1 MPPTD
6 LFFAELPAQIDNP
19 AVPEMGKVAEPE
31 VDIFHNNTQF
41 MTRAEIRADVLKALD
56 VMGTD
61 RCAASV
67 VGIGRGFLHFL
78 ASLKQDT
85 FPLLDSGQM
94 GLELRDQLICFKE
107 RKDSVWSGFVVV
119 VRHATSVCLCNIFR
133 IQGTSGSPTK
143 AEMMIW
149 GRRWVGGGQVVRQ

>member
-6 LFFAELPAQIDNP
+6 LFFAELPAQVDHP
-19 AVPEMGKVAEPE
+19 AVSEIRKIAEPE
-31 VDIFHNNTQF
+31 VDIFDNDTQF
-41 MTRAEIRADVLKALD
+41 MNCAEIRTDVLKALD
-56 VMGTD
+56 VMGAN

-94 GLELRDQLICFKE
+94 GLELRDQLISFKE

-119 VRHATSVCLCNIFR
+119 VCHATSVSLCNIF
-133 IQGTSGSPTK
+133 
-143 AEMMIW
+143 
-149 GRRWVGGGQVVRQ
+149 